1 MWKIFLQGHI
11 LSTTGDALM
20 HFWRC
25 CGTPQVRDRDVTCWI
40 SDQMGI
46 IWQRI
51 SKLQSMFRPHQDLTC
66 WISYSELFLCSD
78 WLGLA
83 IFTNKHDDRTKQIWC
98 NLLAASEE
106 YMGYKYGLKTL
117 KMCVMPTSSCDLL
130 V

>member
-20 HFWRC
+20 HWRC
-25 CGTPQVRDRDVTCWI
+25 CGTPQVRDRDATCWI
-40 SDQMGI
+40 SDQMEHHLTNNF
-46 IWQRI
+46 QATVYVQATSR
-51 SKLQSMFRPHQDLTC
+51 SHLLDLLLP
-66 WISYSELFLCSD
+66 EPFLCSD

-83 IFTNKHDDRTKQIWC
+83 IFTNKHDDCTKQIWC